1 MKYTEMS
8 KQQLKEE
15 LQLLTK
21 KYQEFK
27 DMQLKLDM
35 SRGKPSASQL
45 AISDAILTSVTA
57 DNTKTADGT
66 EARNYGGVDGI
77 PEMKSLFGEIFGVDS
92 KNVIICDN
100 SSLHIMFD
108 IIAQAMS
115 TGLAGETPWVMQGK
129 VKFLCPSPGYDR
141 HFAVT
146 EYFGI
151 ENIMVP
157 MTENGPDMDMVEELV
172 KDPSVKGIW
181 CVPKYSN
188 PDGVSYSDETVR
200 RMAALKPAAKDFRV
214 MWDNAYAVHHLYD
227 DRRDEVLCLYQESKK
242 FDNQDMVLMFAS
254 TSKIT
259 HPGSGV
265 SALAAS
271 DRNIALIKKRLSFQ
285 TIGPDKVNQLRHA
298 RMFKNLADIDEH
310 MKKHAEIIR
319 PKFKIVLDAL
329 ESELAPLGIG
339 RWKHPNGGYF
349 ISYYAPKG
357 CAKRTEALC
366 KEAGL
371 VLTPA
376 GAAYPYGN
384 DPMDSNIRI
393 APTFPPNDELQIAIN
408 LFCVAARLAYAEK
421 LLAE

>member
-1 MKYTEMS
+1 MS